1 MKKEK
6 RQEPAPTRQ
15 RMAGKVCVVTGGL
28 SGIGAAI
35 AHAFVEE
42 GAKSVVCADITAPA
56 TTLSDGVLS
65 SIKIDIAK
73 EADVAAMVQAVM
85 EKWGRVDCLVHCAAI
100 ANVTPFLDTSLASF
114 DRVMEVN
121 LRGTFLVGQHTAR
134 AMARGGGG
142 IILNIASVSGML
154 ANTGRAAYGSSKGG
168 VILLSQVMALELAP
182 LGIRVNVLSPGPI
195 ETPLARKSH
204 SDETVESWKRRVPMH
219 RYGVATEVA
228 TAAVF
233 LCCDDARALTGHTLA
248 VDGGFVSAGLL
259 P

>member
-1 MKKEK
+1 MNDKPPKP
-6 RQEPAPTRQ
+6 EPGRQ
-15 RMAGKVCVVTGGL
+15 RMKGKVCIVTGGL

-42 GAKSVVCADITAPA
+42 GAKAVVCADITAP
-56 TTLSDGVLS
+56 TPTLSDGALP

-73 EADVAAMVQAVM
+73 EGDVAAMVQAVM
-85 EKWGRVDCLVHCAAI
+85 EKYGRIDCLVNSAAI
-100 ANVTPFLDTSLASF
+100 ANITPFLETSLATF
-114 DRVMEVN
+114 DRVMAIN

-142 IILNIASVSGML
+142 VILNIASVSGML
-154 ANTGRAAYGSSKGG
+154 ANTGRAAYGASKGA
-168 VILLSQVMALELAP
+168 VILLSQAMAVELVL
-182 LGIRVNVLSPGPI
+182 LGIRVNVLAPGPI

-204 SDETVESWKRRVPMH
+204 SDNTIESWNRRVPMH
-219 RYGVATEVA
+219 RYGAATEVA

-233 LCCDDARALTGHTLA
+233 LCCDDANFITGHTLA

>member
-1 MKKEK
+1 MNKEK
-6 RQEPAPTRQ
+6 PKSGPRCQ
-15 RMAGKVCVVTGGL
+15 RMSGKVCVVTGGL

-42 GAKSVVCADITAPA
+42 GAEAVVCADITAPA
-56 TTLSDGVLS
+56 PVLSQGALS

-85 EKWGRVDCLVHCAAI
+85 EKCGRIDCLVHSAAI
-100 ANVTPFLDTSLASF
+100 ANVTPFLETSLASF
-114 DRVMEVN
+114 DSVMAVN

-134 AMARGGGG
+134 AMARGRGGM
-142 IILNIASVSGML
+142 ILNIASVSGML
-154 ANTGRAAYGSSKGG
+154 ANTGRAAYGSSKGA

-182 LGIRVNVLSPGPI
+182 LGIRVNVLAPGPI

-204 SDETVESWKRRVPMH
+204 SDATVESWKRRVPMH
-219 RYGVATEVA
+219 RYGTPTEVA
-228 TAAVF
+228 SAVVF
-233 LCCDDARALTGHTLA
+233 LCCDDASFITGHTLA